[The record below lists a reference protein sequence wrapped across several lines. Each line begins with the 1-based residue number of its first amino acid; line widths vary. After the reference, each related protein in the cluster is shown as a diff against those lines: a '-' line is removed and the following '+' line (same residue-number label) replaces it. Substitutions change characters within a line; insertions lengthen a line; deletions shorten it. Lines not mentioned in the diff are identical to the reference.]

1 MRLNDVYGYSCYYG
15 KENLAFYGNLSQ
27 GTFNR
32 RITYTL
38 WCDNIEII

>member
-1 MRLNDVYGYSCYYG
+1 MRLNDDYGYYGYMG
-15 KENLAFYGNLSQ
+15 KEHLRFYGNLSQ

-32 RITYTL
+32 QTTYTL